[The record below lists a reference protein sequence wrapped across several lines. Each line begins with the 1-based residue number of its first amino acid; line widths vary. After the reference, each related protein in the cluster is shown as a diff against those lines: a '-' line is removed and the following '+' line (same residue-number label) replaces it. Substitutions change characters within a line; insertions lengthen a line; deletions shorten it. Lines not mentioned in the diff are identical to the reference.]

1 MRYLR
6 RSTYSATCTA
16 QATLPSKRPPLKTHA
31 TSPQRSLTTH
41 LYWFTGLV
49 PMSFNLLHIIAPKI
63 FLQLIVKGKGLQIY
77 VKADG
82 KNIWVLGER
91 ERRPFHSHLKFY
103 QNILT
108 TIKTIRPKWSWKR
121 KQKHIIFPRGTS
133 GTGLAVAEGRVRW
146 L

>member
-6 RSTYSATCTA
+6 RSAYSATCTT

-49 PMSFNLLHIIAPKI
+49 PMTFNLLHIIAPKI

-82 KNIWVLGER
+82 KNI
-91 ERRPFHSHLKFY
+91 
-103 QNILT
+103 
-108 TIKTIRPKWSWKR
+108 
-121 KQKHIIFPRGTS
+121 
-133 GTGLAVAEGRVRW
+133 
-146 L
+146 